1 MAQLYPILSYSI
13 PVYNY
18 LLDKIEDTI
27 DDITIKY
34 EIKEVVEVAKNKI
47 KEYYP
52 YTNKNAYVIAT
63 G

>member
-1 MAQLYPILSYSI
+1 MAQLNPTLAYSI

-27 DDITIKY
+27 DDITIKFK
-34 EIKEVVEVAKNKI
+34 IKEAAEAAKNKI

-52 YTNKNAYVIAT
+52 YTNGNAYIIAT

>member
-1 MAQLYPILSYSI
+1 MAQLNPTLAFSI
-13 PVYNY
+13 SVYNY

-27 DDITIKY
+27 NNIIIKSK
-34 EIKEVVEVAKNKI
+34 IKEVAKAVKNKI

-52 YTNKNAYVIAT
+52 YTNGNAYIIAT

>member
-1 MAQLYPILSYSI
+1 MVQLNLTLAYSI

-27 DDITIKY
+27 DDITIKS
-34 EIKEVVEVAKNKI
+34 EIKEAAEAAKNKI

-52 YTNKNAYVIAT
+52 YTNGNAYIIIT
-63 G
+63 D